1 VSPVLKY
8 GGRDLNS
15 DKLDRQGI
23 TGGLSM
29 RFLQRLCE
37 GLVMGPFQAYNHEN
51 LRGAHMIRPLA
62 EFLVE
67 NRSYRF
73 WFCQLAGWA
82 GYSLVT
88 FLTITLVES
97 DFSWLQIGH
106 IFMSAVLGILTSWPL
121 RALYHHTFNMS
132 LQRRL
137 LVAALAIVILSGVW
151 TVLRIVLFAWILGED
166 AIWNEFNYWY
176 FGSLSVFLSWTVL
189 YYGIHY
195 YELLTVEHQK
205 LLEESA
211 QREQERYRRLQ
222 AESSARSA
230 QLQML
235 RYQLNP
241 HFLFNT
247 LNSINALVTLRE
259 NQKAQ
264 EMIQMLSEFLR
275 HSLEHDGIENVS
287 LHEELKSLML
297 YLNIEKT
304 RFEDRLVLEFDI
316 ESGAREALVPGLIL
330 QPIIENSMKYAIAT
344 SEEGGTVSVKARIL
358 GDQLLLEVADSG
370 PGISDKQFIHGRGV
384 GLRNTL
390 DRLETF
396 YGDKYTFETFDRAPS
411 GLSVQIRIPFQ
422 VESTLP
428 AIAGNL

>member
-1 VSPVLKY
+1 
-8 GGRDLNS
+8 
-15 DKLDRQGI
+15 
-23 TGGLSM
+23 
-29 RFLQRLCE
+29 
-37 GLVMGPFQAYNHEN
+37 MGPFQAYNHQS
-51 LRGAHMIRPLA
+51 LRGAPMIRPLA

-73 WFCQLAGWA
+73 WFCQLVGWA

-121 RALYHHTFNMS
+121 RALYQHTFNFS
-132 LQRRL
+132 LSTRL
-137 LVAALAIVILSGVW
+137 LIAALAIVILSGVW
-151 TVLRIVLFAWILGED
+151 TVLRIVLFAWIVGED

-205 LLEESA
+205 LLQESA

-259 NQKAQ
+259 NEKAQ
-264 EMIQMLSEFLR
+264 EMIQMLSQFLR

-287 LHEELKSLML
+287 LNEELKSLML

-344 SEEGGTVSVKARIL
+344 SEDGGTVSVKARIL
-358 GDQLLLEVADSG
+358 DDQLLLEVADSG
-370 PGISDKQFIHGRGV
+370 PGISDKEFIPGRGV

-396 YGDKYTFETFDRAPS
+396 YGEKYTFETFDRAPS

-422 VESTLP
+422 VESSLP
-428 AIAGNL
+428 AVAGNL

>member
-1 VSPVLKY
+1 
-8 GGRDLNS
+8 
-15 DKLDRQGI
+15 
-23 TGGLSM
+23 
-29 RFLQRLCE
+29 
-37 GLVMGPFQAYNHEN
+37 
-51 LRGAHMIRPLA
+51 MIRPLA

-73 WFCQLAGWA
+73 WFCQLVGWA

-121 RALYHHTFNMS
+121 RALYQHTFNFS
-132 LQRRL
+132 LSIRL
-137 LVAALAIVILSGVW
+137 LIAALAIVILSGVW
-151 TVLRIVLFAWILGED
+151 TVLRIVLFAWIVGED

-205 LLEESA
+205 LLQESA

-259 NQKAQ
+259 NEKAQ
-264 EMIQMLSEFLR
+264 EMIQMLSQFLR

-287 LHEELKSLML
+287 LNEELKSLML

-344 SEEGGTVSVKARIL
+344 SEDGGTVSVKARIL
-358 GDQLLLEVADSG
+358 DDQLLLEVADSG
-370 PGISDKQFIHGRGV
+370 PGISDKEFIPGRGV

-396 YGDKYTFETFDRAPS
+396 YGEKYTFETFDRAPS
-411 GLSVQIRIPFQ
+411 GLSIQIRIPFQ
-422 VESTLP
+422 VESSLP
-428 AIAGNL
+428 AVAGNL